1 MEAANNLLAQSLV
14 GKGTDHRGD
23 NQQTVH
29 FGSDDCW
36 VIDYGLQNWLRSC
49 DNTNNPP
56 TRKSSISQGWSL
68 FSAKI
73 ELFRKADFKNTSFQ
87 NIPSDLA
94 LVPRSNGFWVNEN
107 DEM

>member
-1 MEAANNLLAQSLV
+1 MLHLLTNGQGVNADLSHSL
-14 GKGTDHRGD
+14 KQCTLS
-23 NQQTVH
+23 QQE
-29 FGSDDCW
+29 
-36 VIDYGLQNWLRSC
+36 
-49 DNTNNPP
+49 
-56 TRKSSISQGWSL
+56 SL

-107 DEM
+107 DEI